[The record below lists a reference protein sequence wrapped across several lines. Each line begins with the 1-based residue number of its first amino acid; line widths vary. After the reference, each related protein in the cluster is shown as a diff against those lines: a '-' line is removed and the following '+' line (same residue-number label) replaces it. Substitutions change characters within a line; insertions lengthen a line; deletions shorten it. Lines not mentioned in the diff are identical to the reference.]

1 MKALWNDIVNP
12 YFLLTV
18 ALTVGFFAAI
28 GFLFGYSGIGSLI
41 GLLIVVTLF
50 VVGSIKRKK

>member
-18 ALTVGFFAAI
+18 ALTVGFFAVI
-28 GFLFGYSGIGSLI
+28 GSLFGYSGIGSLI
-41 GLLIVVTLF
+41 GLLIVVMLF